1 MTVYKTDK
9 NNSFN
14 NVFFLTV
21 EGNIGA
27 GKSTFLKKLQND
39 LSSNVLFEPCD
50 KWQNINGF
58 NALEKFYSDIKR
70 WAYSFQLYAFLT
82 RTESILQQ
90 IESINLNKL
99 DKKNFFIAERSIF
112 TDRYV
117 FAKTCYENGY
127 MEDLEWNMYTTWFEW
142 TIARQPQC
150 IIPNG
155 IIYLE
160 TTPEKSYQRIM
171 HRGRGEEKKI
181 ALSYIEKLYEN
192 HSNWLIAKK
201 NIDDR
206 IKEIPVLVLNC
217 NQEFENNSIIWGN
230 MLYSIQRFI
239 ESLY

>member
-1 MTVYKTDK
+1 MKVQEIDKT
-9 NNSFN
+9 NSFN
-14 NVFFLTV
+14 NIFFLTV

-27 GKSTFLKKLQND
+27 GKSTFLKKLKKD
-39 LSSNVLFEPCD
+39 LSCNVLFEPCD
-50 KWQNINGF
+50 KWQNINGL
-58 NALEKFYSDIKR
+58 NALEKFYSDIQR

-90 IESINLNKL
+90 IESIHLNQK
-99 DKKNFFIAERSIF
+99 DQNFFIAERSIF

-127 MEDLEWNMYTTWFEW
+127 MNDLEWNMYTTWFEW

-160 TTPEKSYQRIM
+160 TTPETSYQRIIT
-171 HRGRGEEKKI
+171 RGRTEEKKI

-192 HSNWLIAKK
+192 HSNWLINKK
-201 NIDDR
+201 NIDNR
-206 IKEIPVLVLNC
+206 IKNIPVLILDC

-230 MLYSIQRFI
+230 MLYSIEKFI
-239 ESLY
+239 KNLY